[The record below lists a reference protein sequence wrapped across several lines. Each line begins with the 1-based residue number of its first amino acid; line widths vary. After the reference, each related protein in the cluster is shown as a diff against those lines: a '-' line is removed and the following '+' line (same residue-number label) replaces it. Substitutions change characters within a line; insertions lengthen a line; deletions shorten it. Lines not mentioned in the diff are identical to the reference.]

1 MLATTSDGAA
11 VPRRWQGGSG
21 VYEHRFQPLI
31 SRRDFLRRLWLHL
44 LVAAGITAGSLAIGM
59 LGYMALAGLSPVDAF
74 LNASMILGGMGPVDV
89 LQSSGAKL
97 FAGFYALFSG
107 FILLGVAGV
116 ILTPIFHRLLHHF
129 HLDPDPSDADAGG
142 GNGAAKSAQV

>member
-1 MLATTSDGAA
+1 M
-11 VPRRWQGGSG
+11 
-21 VYEHRFQPLI
+21 YEHRFQPLI
-31 SRRDFLRRLWLHL
+31 SRRAFFRRLWLHV
-44 LVAAGITAGSLAIGM
+44 LVAAGITGGSLACGM
-59 LGYMALAGLSPVDAF
+59 LGYMALGGLSPVDAF

-89 LQSSGAKL
+89 LHSSGAKL

-129 HLDPDPSDADAGG
+129 HLDPDPSDADSGG
-142 GNGAAKSAQV
+142 GNGGAKSAQV